1 MWSRYI
7 EYGTE
12 TFAVLFECPGEA
24 YSKLQPTAAQKRS
37 MLLMQGVASYEV
49 HGTYQVEVSVNVLR

>member
-37 MLLMQGVASYEV
+37 MLIMQGGVASPWNIS
-49 HGTYQVEVSVNVLR
+49 G